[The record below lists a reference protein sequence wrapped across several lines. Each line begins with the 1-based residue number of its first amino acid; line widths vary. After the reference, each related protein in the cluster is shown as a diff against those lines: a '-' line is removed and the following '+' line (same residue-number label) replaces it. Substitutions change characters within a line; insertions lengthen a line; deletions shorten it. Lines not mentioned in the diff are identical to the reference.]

1 MPVKRDTVKLVLIG
15 LATGAVNGLFGAGG
29 GMVLV
34 PLLVGWVHLPQ
45 RRAMATSVAIILPL
59 CAVSLV
65 VYLINGTVDWSAA
78 WPYLIGGAI
87 GGLLSGEL
95 FRKASATWLRRGF
108 GALIIYSGIRAVML
122 W

>member
-1 MPVKRDTVKLVLIG
+1 MLVIG

-34 PLLVGWVHLPQ
+34 PLLIGWLHLPQ
-45 RRAMATSVAIILPL
+45 QKAMATSVAIILPSS
-59 CAVSLV
+59 AVSLI
-65 VYLINGTVDWSAA
+65 VYLLNGTVDWGAA

-87 GGLLSGEL
+87 GGFLSGRL
-95 FRKASATWLRRGF
+95 FRKVSATWLRRGF

>member
-1 MPVKRDTVKLVLIG
+1 MKKDTWKLVAVG

-34 PLLVGWVHLPQ
+34 PLLIGWLHMPQ
-45 RRAMATSVAIILPL
+45 RGAMATSVAIILPL
-59 CAVSLV
+59 CAVSLI
-65 VYLINGTVDWSAA
+65 VYFMNGTIDWQAA
-78 WPYLIGGAI
+78 WPYLIGGAA
-87 GGLLSGEL
+87 GGFLSGKL

>member
-1 MPVKRDTVKLVLIG
+1 MKREVGKLVLIG

-34 PLLVGWVHLPQ
+34 PLLVGWMRMPQ
-45 RRAMATSVAIILPL
+45 QRAMATSVAIILPL
-59 CAVSLV
+59 CAVSLI
-65 VYLINGTVDWSAA
+65 VYVWNDTVQWQVA
-78 WPYLIGGAI
+78 WPYLVGGAI
-87 GGLLSGEL
+87 GGLLSGKL
-95 FRKASATWLRRGF
+95 FHKASATWLRRGF